1 MDPFMGSYGKVNG
14 VANHDTCKE
23 FLMSIYHVTQLHLL
37 FLVIY
42 YMCVTLLEEMFW

>member
-14 VANHDTCKE
+14 VANPDTCKE